1 MLKYVKY
8 RLQMYKLMHKQ
19 HITG

>member
-1 MLKYVKY
+1 MLKYLKY